1 MDANPW
7 LVENIQTFS
16 FLNCPECT
24 FKSKG
29 VVISES
35 IFNLVPSKTKCK
47 KPLALIFHLQVNDF
61 QKMPFVNTFIEI
73 NRFFNAAVLSTVMEV
88 FFDQIF

>member
-1 MDANPW
+1 MLFSEKMDANPW
-7 LVENIQTFS
+7 LVENVQTFS

-61 QKMPFVNTFIEI
+61 QKMPFVQH
-73 NRFFNAAVLSTVMEV
+73 FFHCWT
-88 FFDQIF
+88 D